1 MYTIS
6 WFEEDIEAKT
16 KLHAYLSITD
26 ELKPTSVV
34 ILLNS
39 GLLRRPGFPNC
50 WILLSSVRV
59 CVTAERSL
67 TV

>member
-50 WILLSSVRV
+50 
-59 CVTAERSL
+59 
-67 TV
+67 

>member
-6 WFEEDIEAKT
+6 WFEEEIQANT

-26 ELKPTSVV
+26 ELKPTTVV

-39 GLLRRPGFPNC
+39 LRRPGFPNC
-50 WILLSSVRV
+50 CILLTSVRV
-59 CVTAERSL
+59 CVTAERSF